1 MLPNLSRSQS
11 ASATGFMPSYF
22 KAGNS
27 SQRGIPL
34 MVNNKYTFICI
45 QYNIGTSY
53 IFVKF
58 YM

>member
-1 MLPNLSRSQS
+1 MLPNLPRSQS

-34 MVNNKYTFICI
+34 MVNNKYTFICL
-45 QYNIGTSY
+45 QYNISSSY
-53 IFVKF
+53 IC
-58 YM
+58 